1 MLTHV
6 AQPQVLILGV
16 GSPLMGDDG
25 AGARAIEL
33 LQQQPDLPK
42 TVELIDIGAPG
53 WSLGAWFENQSSV
66 VLIDAVQMGLP
77 PGAWRKIDLRQE
89 SLLLEDPAFSLHQA
103 DLACGLLLAQELDLL
118 PENLTLYGIQPACL
132 EPGSPLSPAV
142 ESSLPE
148 LVHSIVKDVQRKP

>member
-1 MLTHV
+1 MLTHL

-33 LQQQPDLPK
+33 LQQQPDLPAD
-42 TVELIDIGAPG
+42 VELLEIGTPG

-77 PGAWRKIDLRQE
+77 PGAWQKIDLRQQR
-89 SLLLEDPAFSLHQA
+89 LVVEDPAFSLHQA
-103 DLACGLLLAQELDLL
+103 DLACGLILAQELDLL
-118 PENLTLYGIQPACL
+118 PQNLTLYGIEPACL

-142 ESSLPE
+142 ESSLNE
-148 LVHSIVKDVQRKP
+148 LVHAIVKDVQRKP